1 MSPGRKPIDELI
13 AEEQK
18 KADEARAKIA
28 ALKLRQRAASRKK
41 DAHRKIIVGGAIM
54 AHMRI
59 DAEFR
64 KAAQDALNKAVS
76 DPKHRAEITDL
87 LDEKAFAL
95 AMKAEAKQA
104 AIDAKEAKAEKQ
116 APPVKPPAQ

>member
-76 DPKHRAEITDL
+76 DPKHRAEIPDL

-104 AIDAKEAKAEKQ
+104 AIEAKEAKAEKQ
-116 APPVKPPAQ
+116 APPPKPPAQ